1 MKVGRRDDASY
12 RQAIEMNTW
21 CGRTY
26 GLMEMSGARRDGWTV
41 RNDDQLDMTT
51 DDRHGVPTDS
61 WLRDGWTVRYDD
73 IAIVDEMW
81 HDGRT
86 VQDDD
91 IVIVDDDGN
100 AI

>member
-1 MKVGRRDDASY
+1 M
-12 RQAIEMNTW
+12 
-21 CGRTY
+21 
-26 GLMEMSGARRDGWTV
+26 
-41 RNDDQLDMTT
+41 
-51 DDRHGVPTDS
+51 PTDS
-61 WLRDGWTVRYDD
+61 WLRDGWTVRDDD

-86 VQDDD
+86 VRDDD

>member
-1 MKVGRRDDASY
+1 
-12 RQAIEMNTW
+12 
-21 CGRTY
+21 
-26 GLMEMSGARRDGWTV
+26 
-41 RNDDQLDMTT
+41 MTT
-51 DDRHGVPTDS
+51 DNRHGVPTDS

>member
-1 MKVGRRDDASY
+1 
-12 RQAIEMNTW
+12 
-21 CGRTY
+21 
-26 GLMEMSGARRDGWTV
+26 METSGARRDGWTV

-51 DDRHGVPTDS
+51 DSRHGVPTDS

-73 IAIVDEMW
+73 IATVDEMW

-86 VQDDD
+86 VRDDD